1 MSDVQG
7 GPCTLRFNVSWEMAT
22 RGPPPVNRQ
31 IQVKTLPSA
40 TSLAGTKNVDTN
52 NEFPGNAIDEL

>member
-1 MSDVQG
+1 M
-7 GPCTLRFNVSWEMAT
+7 
-22 RGPPPVNRQ
+22 NRQ

-40 TSLAGTKNVDTN
+40 TSLAGAKNVDTN